1 MSKKIKEI
9 ILWQNEFRVEI
20 FYIENECIIIIVR
33 GSSSSSIH
41 EDGAPI

>member
-1 MSKKIKEI
+1 M

-20 FYIENECIIIIVR
+20 FYIENECIIIIIVR